1 MTSTNLTPAQHAI
14 LAKAINTSA
23 GKIDWF
29 PDHIKGGARKKVLD
43 GMFNR
48 ALITTDGTDWF
59 VAAEG
64 YDALGM
70 PRPGVNKTG
79 IDQFEAHLDEI
90 IANAEGAQAAA
101 SDAELEAFVTA
112 AEATWVKPRTREN
125 ERSEVSS
132 LRPNERS
139 DVSRGEAERVR
150 STRQNSKQATVIQ
163 MLQRPEGAT
172 INQICEVT
180 GWQAHTVRGTFAGA
194 FKKKLGLTIT
204 SEKPEGGERIYRV
217 A

>member
-1 MTSTNLTPAQHAI
+1 MTTIQLTPAQHAI

-23 GKIDWF
+23 GKIEWF

-43 GMFNR
+43 GLFNR
-48 ALITTDGTDWF
+48 ALITPDGDGWR

-70 PRPGVNKTG
+70 PRPDTSQKRIGK
-79 IDQFEAHLDEI
+79 FEANLDKI
-90 IANAEGAQAAA
+90 IANAEGVPVAPN
-101 SDAELEAFVTA
+101 DAELEADVAA
-112 AEATWVKPRTREN
+112 AEATWAKSDKPAPRTREN
-125 ERSEVSS
+125 
-132 LRPNERS
+132 
-139 DVSRGEAERVR
+139 
-150 STRQNSKQATVIQ
+150 SKQADVIR

-172 INQICEVT
+172 INQICTAT

-194 FKKKLGLTIT
+194 FKKKLGLTIV
-204 SEKPEGGERIYRV
+204 SDKAQGGERVYRI

>member
-1 MTSTNLTPAQHAI
+1 MTTTQLTPAQHAI

-29 PDHIKGGARKKVLD
+29 PDNIKGGARKKVLD
-43 GMFNR
+43 GLFNR
-48 ALITTDGTDWF
+48 ALITPDGEGWC

-70 PRPGVNKTG
+70 KRPHVSATRITK
-79 IDQFEAHLDEI
+79 FEANLDAI
-90 IANAEGAQAAA
+90 IANAEAAQDAPDATAAPQTT
-101 SDAELEAFVTA
+101 DAELEADVAACEAEWAKNAATA
-112 AEATWVKPRTREN
+112 QAKPRTR
-125 ERSEVSS
+125 
-132 LRPNERS
+132 
-139 DVSRGEAERVR
+139 D
-150 STRQNSKQATVIQ
+150 NSKQAEVIR

-172 INQICEVT
+172 IGQICNAT

-204 SEKPEGGERIYRV
+204 SDKPQGGERVYRI